1 METFVERNMMPLR
14 PIARKSKTG
23 KVTSKKYAGVLE
35 RYRASDGKTTGYYIS
50 YRDADSKACKHSV
63 EALTRDDALLQLN
76 QIKAEV
82 KRAKARGENVKA
94 RRKSYTIDELAALYF
109 TEKKS
114 NANNKK
120 EKQRYANHL
129 EPIVGDIKAIN
140 LLPKHIT
147 TIQDSMTL
155 APKSINLATDLLR
168 SIIGN
173 ALSNNDIHRDGY
185 TMHKY
190 KKLQVDNR
198 AEKTLTP
205 DEIQALI
212 KGIKKSRLKL
222 FIVMAYFTAQ
232 RPESLLRLQVKDIC
246 GTHIAISAIKKQKS
260 HEIKIHSKIKPIL
273 DAWIKDNELKSDDY
287 IFFGANGKHKGISYE
302 RLQKETSD
310 LFAPFNT
317 GLDYK
322 DDRKKWVSLYTLR
335 HSAATQMLRNTK
347 SLKAVGKVL
356 NHSDQRVTQRYAD
369 ALDEEKDEAIGGL

>member
-1 METFVERNMMPLR
+1 MPLR
-14 PIARKSKTG
+14 PIATKSKTG
-23 KVTSKKYAGVLE
+23 KVTNKKYAGVLE
-35 RYRASDGKTTGYYIS
+35 RYRASDGKVTGYYIS
-50 YRDADSKACKHSV
+50 YRDAESKSCKHSI

-94 RRKSYTIDELAALYF
+94 RRKSYTIDELSAIYF
-109 TEKKS
+109 IDKTSNINNKNEKK
-114 NANNKK
+114 
-120 EKQRYANHL
+120 RYALHVA
-129 EPIVGDIKAIN
+129 PVVGDIKATE
-140 LLPKHIT
+140 LLPRHVVA
-147 TIQDSMTL
+147 IQESMTL

-168 SIIGN
+168 AIIGN
-173 ALSNNDIHRDGY
+173 ALTNNDIHRDGY

-190 KKLQVDNR
+190 KKLDVDNR
-198 AEKTLTP
+198 VERTLNP

-212 KGIKKSRLKL
+212 DGIEKPRLKL

-232 RPESLLRLQVKDIC
+232 RPESLLRLQVKNISD
-246 GTHIAISAIKKQKS
+246 THIKISAIKKQKS
-260 HEIKIHSKIKPIL
+260 HSIKIHDKVRPLL
-273 DAWIKDNELKSDDY
+273 DAWMADNGLKSDDY

-310 LFAPFNT
+310 LFEPFNI
-317 GLDYK
+317 GLDFK
-322 DDRKKWVSLYTLR
+322 EDRKKWVSLYTLR
-335 HSAATQMLRNTK
+335 HSAATQMLRNTN